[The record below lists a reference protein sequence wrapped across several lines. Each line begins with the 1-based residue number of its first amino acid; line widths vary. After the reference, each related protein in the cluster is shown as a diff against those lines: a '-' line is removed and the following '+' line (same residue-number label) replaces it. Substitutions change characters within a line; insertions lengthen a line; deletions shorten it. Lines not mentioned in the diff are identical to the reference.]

1 MSVSLN
7 VHRVSRIEANAYSAP
22 LANAPRLHCQ
32 TLAIFDADNVCIGQI
47 VLFLDNPEAV
57 LPVGDRA
64 GLDGFSGEADALR
77 ALPDL
82 VMF

>member
-1 MSVSLN
+1 MPVALN

-22 LANAPRLHCQ
+22 LANAPRMHCQ
-32 TLAIFDADNVCIGQI
+32 TLVLFDADNVCIGRI

-64 GLDGFSGEADALR
+64 RLDGFSVEAEALR